1 MIKNSFLAIF
11 LILSF
16 ISFAAFGFEDSLLKS
31 IEVSSHGAKFQ
42 SERVKIAAENLANED
57 SLSSIPGGDPYR
69 RKVVFAK
76 NHYDR
81 KLNTRVVKVKK
92 YGHDKSSFKIK
103 YDPYHPAADN
113 NGYVKLPNVDKIIEK
128 ADADEA
134 QRSFE
139 ADIGMIE
146 VSKHMINKTM
156 EVMR

>member
-1 MIKNSFLAIF
+1 MFKNLSLVML
-11 LILSF
+11 LIVIPFGAL
-16 ISFAAFGFEDSLLKS
+16 GFEDPFLKS
-31 IEVSSHGAKFQ
+31 IEISSHGAKFQ

-57 SLSSIPGGDPYR
+57 SVSSIPGGDPYR
-69 RKVVFAK
+69 RKVVYAK
-76 NHYDR
+76 NQYDR
-81 KLNTRVVKVKK
+81 KLDTRVLKVKK
-92 YGHDKSSFKIK
+92 YGHDKSDFKIK
-103 YDPYHPAADN
+103 YDPYHPAADA

-146 VSKHMINKTM
+146 ISKQMINKTM